1 MLMFRSFESFLLR
14 RLKQPCELSRS
25 KGWRT
30 AHFPIINDL
39 MTSFYSFCVDAAKI
53 ALQSI
58 FSHKLRAFL
67 TLIGIIIGVASVVV
81 VGASVSGLNTY
92 VTDKVAKL
100 LGANHFMIARLS
112 FQGRRTD
119 EEFERMNRRNKQL
132 NWDDYEWV
140 RDHCASCAE
149 VGVEVGSGVDLK
161 QNGVEFPGAIVLGVT
176 SNMQEIEDKTIA
188 DGRFISPDEVQRSAY
203 VCVLGSEI
211 KDKFFPIGSALGRTL
226 KVRGI
231 PMQVV
236 GVEESRGSFFGDSL
250 DRHIYIPATTHLQ
263 IFGRNGLQIHGSA
276 ENRERFQAAIEDARV
291 SMRNKHRLTGNEEDD
306 FGLVDVE
313 TLNNQIDQFTGSI
326 AAVVGPI
333 TLITLIVGGIVV
345 MNIML
350 VSVTERTF
358 EIGLRKA
365 VGATR
370 RQILTQFLIE
380 SGMLCAFGGVIGLL
394 VAWGV
399 TTLITVLAQITMTIT
414 IGYILLAIIV
424 SSVIGMIAGIYPA
437 FKAARLDPIIALTK
451 TT

>member
-1 MLMFRSFESFLLR
+1 MRYLFSV
-14 RLKQPCELSRS
+14 
-25 KGWRT
+25 
-30 AHFPIINDL
+30 
-39 MTSFYSFCVDAAKI
+39 YSDAGRI

-58 FSHKLRAFL
+58 LAHKLRAFL
-67 TLIGIIIGVASVVV
+67 TLIGIIIGVAAVVV

-92 VTDKVAKL
+92 VTQKVEKL
-100 LGANHFMIARLS
+100 LGANHFMMARMA
-112 FQGRRTD
+112 FQGRRND
-119 EEFERMNRRNKQL
+119 EEFERMNRRNKRL

-140 RDHCASCAE
+140 RDHCAACSE
-149 VGVEVGSGVDLK
+149 VGIEIGSGTDL
-161 QNGVEFPGAIVLGVT
+161 QQDGIEFPGAIVFGVT
-176 SNMQEIEDKTIA
+176 PNMETIEGKTIA
-188 DGRFISPDEVQRSAY
+188 DGRFISNDEVQRSAN
-203 VCVLGSEI
+203 VVVLGSEI
-211 KDKFFPIGSALGRTL
+211 KDKFFPNGSALGKTL
-226 KVRGI
+226 KIRGL

-250 DRHIYIPATTHLQ
+250 DRHVYIPATTHLQ

-276 ENRERFQAAIEDARV
+276 ENRERFQAAIEDART
-291 SMRNKHRLTGNEEDD
+291 SMRNKHRLIGSEEDD
-306 FGLVDVE
+306 FGVVDVE

-326 AAVVGPI
+326 AAVVVPI
-333 TLITLIVGGIVV
+333 TLITLVVGGIVV

-380 SGMLCAFGGVIGLL
+380 SGMLCAFGGVMGLL

-399 TTLITVLAQITMTIT
+399 TALITVLAQITMTIT
-414 IGYILLAIIV
+414 IGYILLALIV